1 MKETTKQ
8 ITFAI
13 FGISCKAVFHLLAF
27 VATHYY
33 CKTIFIIIE
42 IQFEYDAENIDTAE
56 DYAYD
61 VKNRIVNIFAGEKSK
76 VVNDDVI
83 EISEC
88 E

>member
-1 MKETTKQ
+1 MQ
-8 ITFAI
+8 NHRIT
-13 FGISCKAVFHLLAF
+13 V
-27 VATHYY
+27 
-33 CKTIFIIIE
+33 E
-42 IQFEYDAENIDTAE
+42 IQFEYDAENIDAAE

-61 VKNRIVNIFAGEKSK
+61 VKNRIVSMFATEKSK